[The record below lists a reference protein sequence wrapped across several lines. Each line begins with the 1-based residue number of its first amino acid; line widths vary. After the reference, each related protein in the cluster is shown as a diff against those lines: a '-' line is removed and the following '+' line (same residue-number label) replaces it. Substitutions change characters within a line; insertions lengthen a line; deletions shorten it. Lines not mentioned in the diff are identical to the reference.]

1 MVSPKKLDQ
10 LSYFFA
16 ISRLK
21 ETRDKNGAQ
30 CVRMNRSRMLVLRTL
45 ELGVERQALSVLS
58 CLLNLLWLFI
68 ATSVVAEDANKADS
82 DVPSLAQT
90 VAFSS
95 GSEWTLSVAAVQKYG
110 LIITHA
116 KFQKSPDSTPVT
128 ILHDGR
134 LGEIFVPYHPGFPRF
149 GDISEFDFSPL
160 PLTAVHLP
168 PPPRVATLIA
178 NNTICKERRTYLA
191 WIDHEKARYGEEVIY
206 FAVLDAA
213 NYNYI
218 MEWTCRDDGTIIA
231 RAGSTG
237 QKLGGPDDKTGHMHN
252 FTWRL
257 DIDLNGPAGDT
268 AYFTRHVE
276 DLKNNPSTARDD
288 LEPILIEGSRAW
300 DPKEFNTLEIFDS
313 KLQNG
318 NGRRTSYELVP
329 LRSGTAR
336 HSEPFT
342 KKDFWVTRFNP
353 TEILAPNLPTYI
365 ADGQSTHNADIVV
378 WYTGSVHHENDPRD
392 EDRDTVPVL
401 WTGFEL
407 RPKNLFD
414 RTPFFHD

>member
-16 ISRLK
+16 ISRRK
-21 ETRDKNGAQ
+21 ETRNKNDAQ

-45 ELGVERQALSVLS
+45 ELGLERQALSVPS
-58 CLLNLLWLFI
+58 CLLALVWLLF
-68 ATSVVAEDANKADS
+68 ATSVFAEDANKADS
-82 DVPSLAQT
+82 YVPSLAQT

-116 KFQKSPDSTPVT
+116 KFQKSPDSAPVT
-128 ILHDGR
+128 ILYDGR

-178 NNTICKERRTYLA
+178 NNTISRRCALTWLGSTTRKHA
-191 WIDHEKARYGEEVIY
+191 MVRKLSTLPCA
-206 FAVLDAA
+206 DAA

-218 MEWTCRDDGTIIA
+218 MEWTFRDDGTIIA

-257 DIDLNGPAGDT
+257 DIDLNGPAGDL

-276 DLKNNPSTARDD
+276 DLKTSDSTARDD

-300 DPKEFNTLEIFDS
+300 NPEQFNTLEIFDS
-313 KLQNG
+313 RLQNG

-365 ADGQSTHNADIVV
+365 ADGQSTRNADIVV